1 MKNLKARK
9 KQAERGKTQ
18 DSDGA
23 VAANFDYSRLSP
35 SFFETLET
43 GSTRPH
49 HLNALIVGSLRDS
62 GDDRVASGFV
72 GGGIG
77 DEDGD
82 RHAAAI
88 GQRDQPNIIRRV
100 SHTIPR
106 IRRCPAYASRLFLM
120 AVRL

>member
-1 MKNLKARK
+1 MAARNPS
-9 KQAERGKTQ
+9 RRT
-18 DSDGA
+18 DSRISRIRRRQP
-23 VAANFDYSRLSP
+23 FDL
-35 SFFETLET
+35 LL
-43 GSTRPH
+43 
-49 HLNALIVGSLRDS
+49 HLNALIEGSLRDP
-62 GDDRVASGFV
+62 GDDRVASGLV